1 MVLFRGHQPE
11 SVIAHR
17 FRSVRARFAFS
28 HDAERGIFSARV
40 FANAERA
47 VDLFHALSGHL
58 PPAVEVHIWDVR
70 SDRRWSGSAL
80 ALPDVR
86 DTFARLRTPLSIFA
100 GVEFTLVGAED
111 QLSLSPALD
120 VYVHGRSDR
129 WYYLLVGTGLLPG
142 EPLAPR
148 TWRLA
153 TNEFPEAPE
162 VRGAL
167 DRAVQRLGLTST

>member
-1 MVLFRGHQPE
+1 MVVFRGRQHE

-28 HDAERGIFSARV
+28 AGERMYTARV

-58 PPAVEVHIWDVR
+58 PPAVDAHVWDVR
-70 SDRRWSGSAL
+70 SNQRWTGSAL

-86 DTFARLRTPLSIFA
+86 DAFARLRTPLSIFA
-100 GVEFTLVGAED
+100 GVEITLVGPED
-111 QLSLSPALD
+111 QLSLSAALD
-120 VYVHGRSDR
+120 VYVHARSDR
-129 WYYLLVGTGLLPG
+129 WYYLLIGTGLLPSD
-142 EPLAPR
+142 PLPPR

-153 TNEFPEAPE
+153 PHEFPDAPE
-162 VRGAL
+162 MRGAL
-167 DRAVQRLGLTST
+167 DRAIERLGLTSA